1 MASIAVI
8 DDIPANREL
17 LVTVLSAMGHACLE
31 AADGAA
37 ALKLV
42 KLERPELVICDVLM
56 PVMDGYEFMRLL
68 RMDPDL
74 SAIPVIFYTA
84 HYFED
89 EARRLAQ
96 ACGVSDFLAKPC
108 EPEDILQVVN
118 RVLSMAAP
126 SPAAAS
132 PGEFESRHLEL
143 VTGKLTQKVT
153 DLENAN
159 RRLAAQFDV
168 AHILAQAENFQDA
181 CRPVLETIC
190 TQLGFTAGGLW
201 RADEQGRALTCL
213 EFWCHPDASCVDF
226 AAGSRHLVFLP
237 GAGVVGRVWSRGRGL
252 WLHRLERQPFFLRG
266 QEAAAAGLA
275 AGAVIPIPGPGACAG
290 VLEFF
295 TTRAGGPPPG
305 LMATLL
311 TITGQVSQFFIRQS
325 QHERILRLNRMHAV
339 LSGINSAI
347 VRVRDREELLHEA
360 CRIAV
365 EAGHFGMAWI
375 GELDET
381 GTTLRAAAWAG
392 MTDEV
397 GAKPAALDS
406 ARPRGRKTLL
416 GRTLERGKAIVVN
429 DLERE
434 DAASARL
441 AEALRRGY
449 RSAICLPLTVQGQ
462 ATGVLCLYVPEAGF
476 FNAEEMELLVELAG
490 DVSYALEFIGQ
501 QDRLAWMSH
510 HDLLTGLA
518 NRSLLLERTSQAIQA
533 ARQHGKRLGV
543 AAIDVNRFRNV
554 NDSLGRPAGDALL
567 KEMARRLAAAWP
579 QAGHVARL
587 AANEFGALVDD
598 AEDFPHIAHVL
609 ERAMLATFS
618 RPYTL
623 EGRELRLAAAC
634 GVAIFPD
641 DGEDAESLFRN
652 AEAALR
658 RAKETNMPY
667 AFYRPDMNARVA
679 DLLMLE
685 SRLRRAVEREEFVL
699 HYQPKQN
706 LESGRTTSFEA
717 LIRWN
722 DPENGLIPPEQF
734 VHLLEETGL
743 ILPVGAWAIRR
754 VLEDGR
760 RWLEDGA
767 TPPRIAVNVSPI
779 QLQQADFI
787 DSTRDALSVLLPE
800 RPWMDLELTESMI
813 MSDIEH
819 NVPRLSTIRGMG
831 LGIAIDDF
839 GTGYSS
845 LGYLTRLPV
854 NALKIDRSFIVTMLT
869 SPESMTIV
877 STIITLAHS
886 LGMKVIAE
894 GVEEEEQ
901 ARILRLLKCDEL
913 QGFLLSPAVPPER
926 MREFLHA

>member
-1 MASIAVI
+1 MARIAVV

-17 LVTVLSAMGHACLE
+17 LVTVLSAVGHECRE

-37 ALKLV
+37 ALALV
-42 KLERPELVICDVLM
+42 RSERPDLVICDVLM
-56 PVMDGYEFMRLL
+56 PVMDGYEFMRHL
-68 RMDPDL
+68 RLDPAL
-74 SAIPVIFYTA
+74 AAIPVVFYTA
-84 HYFED
+84 HYFEED
-89 EARRLAQ
+89 ARRLAL
-96 ACGVSDFLAKPC
+96 ACGVSDFLPKPC
-108 EPEDILQVVN
+108 EPQDILEVVQ
-118 RVLSMAAP
+118 RVLATTTGSTPNLDM
-126 SPAAAS
+126 

-143 VTGKLTQKVT
+143 VTGKLTQKVA

-159 RRLAAQFDV
+159 RRLAAQFD
-168 AHILAQAENFQDA
+168 AASILAEAETLQEA
-181 CRPVLETIC
+181 CGPMLEAVC
-190 TQLGFTAGGLW
+190 VQLGFAAAALW
-201 RADEQGRALTCL
+201 RADEQGRALACQYS
-213 EFWCHPDASCVDF
+213 WCSTDCAAFAEAS
-226 AAGSRHLVFLP
+226 RNLVFLP
-237 GAGVVGRVWSRGRGL
+237 GAGLVGRVWSRGRAL
-252 WLHRLERQPFFLRG
+252 WLHRLERQPAFLRG
-266 QEAAAAGLA
+266 REAAAAGLR
-275 AGAVIPIPGPGACAG
+275 AGAMVPIPMEGGWAG

-295 TTRAGGPPPG
+295 RASPG
-305 LMATLL
+305 RPTPGHMKTLAT
-311 TITGQVSQFFIRQS
+311 IAGQVGQFFLRHAQR
-325 QHERILRLNRMHAV
+325 ERILRLNRMHAV

-347 VRVRDREELLHEA
+347 VHVRHRGELLQEA

-365 EAGHFGMAWI
+365 EAGSFGMAWI
-375 GELDET
+375 GELSDD
-381 GTTLRAAAWAG
+381 GRLMLAAAWAG
-392 MTDEV
+392 MTNDV
-397 GAKPAALDS
+397 GSKPATMAE
-406 ARPRGRKTLL
+406 ARPRGRQSL
-416 GRTLERGKAIVVN
+416 LERALASGKPVVAN

-434 DAASARL
+434 DVVGPRL

-449 RSAICLPLTVQGQ
+449 RSAVALPLIVQGE
-462 ATGVLCLYVPEAGF
+462 ALGALCLYVPESGV

-501 QDRLAWMSH
+501 QDRLTWMSH

-518 NRSLLLERTSQAIQA
+518 NRTLLLERTNQAIQG
-533 ARQHGKRLGV
+533 ARQHGKRVGI
-543 AAIDVNRFRNV
+543 AAIDVNRFRHV
-554 NDSLGRPAGDALL
+554 NDSLGRLVGDALL
-567 KEMARRLAAAWP
+567 KDMARRLEEAWP
-579 QAGHVARL
+579 QPGHVGRL

-598 AEDFPHIAHVL
+598 AEDFPVIAHVL
-609 ERAMLATFS
+609 ERAMLATFG
-618 RPYTL
+618 PPFTA
-623 EGRELRLAAAC
+623 GGKELRLAAAF

-658 RAKETNMPY
+658 QAKEANMPY

-706 LESGRTTSFEA
+706 LESRRTTSFEA

-722 DPENGLIPPEQF
+722 DPDNGLIPPEQF
-734 VHLLEETGL
+734 VHVLEETGL
-743 ILPVGAWAIRR
+743 ILKVGAWAIRR

-760 RWLEDGA
+760 RWLEDG
-767 TPPRIAVNVSPI
+767 TVPPRIAVNVSPI

-787 DSTRDALSVLLPE
+787 DSTRDALAVLLPE
-800 RPWMDLELTESMI
+800 QPWMDIELTESMI
-813 MSDIEH
+813 MNDIEH
-819 NVPRLSTIRGMG
+819 NVTRLHTMRGMG

-854 NALKIDRSFIVTMLT
+854 NALKIDRSFIVTMMT
-869 SPESMTIV
+869 SPESMAIV

-901 ARILRLLKCDEL
+901 ARMLRLLKCDEL